1 MFSLVTHLQFEHVLA
16 ARRPLPQAPTAANAA
31 QDSSVKAALAA
42 SKNIFDAARKK
53 HKKAAAPTNDELEH
67 YLSTEPDPMIENTLH
82 WWCAPEWQ
90 AMYLKLSCMVRCYLT
105 IPGELCPCC
114 MGCF

>member
-1 MFSLVTHLQFEHVLA
+1 
-16 ARRPLPQAPTAANAA
+16 
-31 QDSSVKAALAA
+31 
-42 SKNIFDAARKK
+42 
-53 HKKAAAPTNDELEH
+53 DELEH

-105 IPGELCPCC
+105 IPATSVGVERLFSKGHIIVTHLCNGLSAASIRALMCLNDWLLLSLVRDADV
-114 MGCF
+114 